1 MNVMCTAWI
10 LIDWPEQM
18 EVMRF
23 NTRVTIS
30 KRACVRARVC
40 VCEERRGGRSSLVQ
54 VSGDNWIHIHRCLEK
69 EENLRAAIS
78 CSKRCRA

>member
-40 VCEERRGGRSSLVQ
+40 VCEST
-54 VSGDNWIHIHRCLEK
+54 SGFVAEQHVLCDSAPHNGMVGSTADHFL
-69 EENLRAAIS
+69 L
-78 CSKRCRA
+78 